1 MADINNKMETSRVA
15 AYKEAKIMKRGTVIL
30 GGATMVVLLAPMLFV
45 MFH

>member
-1 MADINNKMETSRVA
+1 MAAINNKMENTRAA

-30 GGATMVVLLAPMLFV
+30 GGAAMVVLLAPMLFV